1 LAVFSFRCSVCGS
14 GLRPPNALLKTE
26 SLNSVNPV
34 AHSARHLYVHIP
46 FCLQICPYC
55 SFYKDIAGPGKADPL
70 VDAVIREAELFGS
83 KCAPETIFIG
93 GGTPTALSVLQ
104 LERLLTGLKSHLDF
118 SAVAEFTIEM
128 NPATVTARKA
138 DLLRDLGVNRV
149 SMGVQSWDPDLL
161 TTLGRVHDAQQ
172 VRESFAVL
180 RAAGYDNLN
189 MDLIYG
195 VPGQTLAQWEES
207 LRQTIALRPDHL
219 SAYCLTY
226 EEDTEYFER
235 LQRGEFRENTDQD
248 AAFFERGVELL
259 LANGYAQYEISNY
272 ARPGRVCRHNI
283 AYWEGADYLGLG
295 PSAWSTVADRRW
307 QNVPDTAAYVRAVQ
321 AGIRPISTE
330 EYLPDE
336 TREAEIIAFGLR
348 MNAGID
354 PARLTRNRDLVKTLR
369 EEGLLEDHGPR
380 VRLTARGRLL
390 ADEIAAEL
398 I

>member
-1 LAVFSFRCSVCGS
+1 MHAEAGQPFTR
-14 GLRPPNALLKTE
+14 
-26 SLNSVNPV
+26 
-34 AHSARHLYVHIP
+34 HSPLVTGAKHLYIHIP

-70 VDAVIREAELFGS
+70 VDAVVREAELFGGT
-83 KCAPETIFIG
+83 CAPETVFIG
-93 GGTPTALSVLQ
+93 GGTPTALSVSQ
-104 LERLLTGLKSHLDF
+104 LERLFQGLHHHLDL
-118 SAVAEFTIEM
+118 SAAAEFTIEM

-138 DLLRDLGVNRV
+138 ELLRAHGVNRV

-161 TTLGRVHDAQQ
+161 KVLGRVHDAQQ
-172 VRESFAVL
+172 VRQSFAIL

-189 MDLIYG
+189 LDLIYG
-195 VPGQTLAQWEES
+195 VPGQTLAQWEDS
-207 LRQTIALRPDHL
+207 LRQTIVLQPDHI

-235 LQRGEFRENTDQD
+235 LQRGEFRENSDQD

-259 LANGYAQYEISNY
+259 SEAGYAQYEISNY
-272 ARPGRVCRHNI
+272 AKPGRVCRHNI

-295 PSAWSTVADRRW
+295 PSAWSTIGERRW
-307 QNVPDTAAYVRAVQ
+307 QNVPDTAAYVGAMQ
-321 AGIRPISTE
+321 AGVRPISTE
-330 EYLPDE
+330 EILPPE
-336 TREAEIIAFGLR
+336 TREAEKIAFGLR
-348 MNAGID
+348 MDAGID
-354 PARLTRNRDLVKTLR
+354 PAKLAANHELVTNLR

-390 ADEIAAEL
+390 ADEIAAQL

>member
-1 LAVFSFRCSVCGS
+1 M
-14 GLRPPNALLKTE
+14 LKTE
-26 SLNSVNPV
+26 SLKTEHLV
-34 AHSARHLYVHIP
+34 ARSARHLYLHIP

-70 VDAVIREAELFGS
+70 VEAVVREAELFGAG
-83 KCAPETIFIG
+83 CAPETIFIG
-93 GGTPTALSVLQ
+93 GGTPTALSVSQ
-104 LERLLTGLKSHLDF
+104 LERLFSGLQRHLDL
-118 SAVAEFTIEM
+118 SGVSEFTIEM

-138 DLLRDLGVNRV
+138 ALLRAFGVTRV

-161 TTLGRVHDAQQ
+161 KVLGRVHDADQ
-172 VRESFAVL
+172 VRRSFAIL
-180 RAAGYDNLN
+180 RQAGYDNLN
-189 MDLIYG
+189 LDLIYG
-195 VPGQTLAQWEES
+195 VPGQTLAQWGDS
-207 LRQTIALRPDHL
+207 LRRTIELEPDHI

-235 LQRGEFRENTDQD
+235 LQRGEFRESTEQD
-248 AAFFERGVELL
+248 AVFFERGVEILS
-259 LANGYAQYEISNY
+259 AAGYEQYEISNY
-272 ARPGRVCRHNI
+272 AKPGRACRHNL

-295 PSAWSTVADRRW
+295 PSAWSTVGARRW

-321 AGIRPISTE
+321 AGVRPISTE
-330 EYLPDE
+330 EILPAE
-336 TREAEIIAFGLR
+336 TREAEKIAFGLR

-354 PARLTRNRDLVKTLR
+354 PARLTANRELVTTLR

-398 I
+398 M

>member
-1 LAVFSFRCSVCGS
+1 M
-14 GLRPPNALLKTE
+14 LKTE
-26 SLNSVNPV
+26 SLKTEHLV
-34 AHSARHLYVHIP
+34 ARNARHLYLHIP

-70 VDAVIREAELFGS
+70 VEAVVREAQLFGGG
-83 KCAPETIFIG
+83 CAPETIFIG
-93 GGTPTALSVLQ
+93 GGTPTALSVSQ
-104 LERLLTGLKSHLDF
+104 LERLFSGLQRHLDL
-118 SAVAEFTIEM
+118 SGVNEFTIEM

-138 DLLRDLGVNRV
+138 DLLRAFGVNRV

-161 TTLGRVHDAQQ
+161 KVLGRVHDADQ
-172 VRESFAVL
+172 VRRSFAIL
-180 RAAGYDNLN
+180 RQAGYDNLN
-189 MDLIYG
+189 LDLIYG
-195 VPGQTLAQWEES
+195 VPGQTLAQWKDS
-207 LRQTIALRPDHL
+207 LERTIELQPDHI

-235 LQRGEFRENTDQD
+235 LQRGEFQESTEQD
-248 AAFFERGVELL
+248 AVFFERGVEILS
-259 LANGYAQYEISNY
+259 AAGYEQYEISNY
-272 ARPGRVCRHNI
+272 AKPGRACRHNL

-295 PSAWSTVADRRW
+295 PSAWSTVGARRW

-321 AGIRPISTE
+321 AGVRPISTE
-330 EYLPDE
+330 EILPAE
-336 TREAEIIAFGLR
+336 TREAEKIAFGLR

-354 PARLTRNRDLVKTLR
+354 PARLTANRELVTTLR

-398 I
+398 M

>member
-1 LAVFSFRCSVCGS
+1 MRAGAERRQPQAIEREQLA
-14 GLRPPNALLKTE
+14 
-26 SLNSVNPV
+26 
-34 AHSARHLYVHIP
+34 ARHSSHATGAKHLYLHIP

-55 SFYKDIAGPGKADPL
+55 SFYKDLAGPGKADPL
-70 VDAVIREAELFGS
+70 VDGIIREAELFANGI
-83 KCAPETIFIG
+83 APETVFIG
-93 GGTPTALSVLQ
+93 GGTPTALSVSQ
-104 LERLLTGLKSHLDF
+104 LERLFAGLGRHADF
-118 SAVAEFTIEM
+118 SRVTEFTIEM

-138 DLLRDLGVNRV
+138 ELLQSLGVNRV
-149 SMGVQSWDPDLL
+149 SMGVQSWDPELL
-161 TTLGRVHDAQQ
+161 RVLGRVHDAQQ

-189 MDLIYG
+189 LDLIYG
-195 VPGQTLAQWEES
+195 VPGQTLPQWEDS
-207 LRQTIALRPDHL
+207 LRRTIELQPDHI

-259 LANGYAQYEISNY
+259 SDAGYAQYEISNH
-272 ARPGRVCRHNI
+272 ARPGRASLHNI

-295 PSAWSTVADRRW
+295 PSAWSTVGERRW
-307 QNVPDTAAYVRAVQ
+307 QNVPDTAAYVRAMR
-321 AGIRPISTE
+321 AGVRPISTE
-330 EYLPDE
+330 EILPTE
-336 TREAEIIAFGLR
+336 TREAEQIAFGLR

-354 PARLTRNRDLVKTLR
+354 PAQLTGNRDLVTSLR